1 MVVVANMNINY
12 IVTGRYMDGN
22 KVIGYHLVGDDGTEI
37 RESRERI
44 IRLIS
49 KGLVKNMRLQ
59 DGPKGTLIIRGKG
72 VNLNELP
79 VYDPNKNK
87 LRNIQNKVNIQ
98 NNIRKYV
105 IKSKIYSLN
114 NKLIG
119 YVIQDTDYGDNKII
133 KAQAIIGMINRGI
146 ITNATIHIINGKS
159 VVRITTDVEILYSKD
174 GKILNNKQNLTVR
187 VLKVE
192 KPAILRDTSTK
203 ASKQLNAGEFI
214 VLDINGSLRILSGEQ
229 IKQEFNNSNISIAN
243 SDLSKNKVK
252 NIEIEFLGLNR
263 VFNVE
268 SIIGKG
274 QILQYK

>member
-1 MVVVANMNINY
+1 MANMNINY

>member
-1 MVVVANMNINY
+1 MNINY

-133 KAQAIIGMINRGI
+133 KAQAIVGMINRGI

-174 GKILNNKQNLTVR
+174 GKILNNKQDLTVR